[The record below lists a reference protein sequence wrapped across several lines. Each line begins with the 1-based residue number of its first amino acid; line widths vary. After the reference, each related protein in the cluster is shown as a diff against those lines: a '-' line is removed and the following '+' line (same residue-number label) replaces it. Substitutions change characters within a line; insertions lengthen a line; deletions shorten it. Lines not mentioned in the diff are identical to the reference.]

1 MKLEDAFFCFPPIPP
16 SIVQRHVAAVCQ
28 CRHHVFFVK
37 KPSHRTVKT
46 AFSMLGLHA
55 IVEIFVYLHPF
66 QAFFLLMCRESQ
78 FRETME
84 KYKISHYKTYGNT
97 Q

>member
-1 MKLEDAFFCFPPIPP
+1 M
-16 SIVQRHVAAVCQ
+16 
-28 CRHHVFFVK
+28 
-37 KPSHRTVKT
+37 HR
-46 AFSMLGLHA
+46 LHA
-55 IVEIFVYLHPF
+55 IVENFVYLHPF

-84 KYKISHYKTYGNT
+84 KNKISHYKTYGNT